1 MANFNSARHPYSCFP
16 FPTSLTVSM
25 FFFFFLICVR
35 IKSNGE
41 KRKGKGSMQFQ
52 RRLKN
57 TFLDIFQ
64 HLSAGDLVIVVTTI
78 EYVILVIKR
87 RDIQKEIF

>member
-1 MANFNSARHPYSCFP
+1 
-16 FPTSLTVSM
+16 
-25 FFFFFLICVR
+25 
-35 IKSNGE
+35 
-41 KRKGKGSMQFQ
+41 MQFQ

>member
-1 MANFNSARHPYSCFP
+1 MANFNSARYPYSCFP
-16 FPTSLTVSM
+16 FPTSLTVSIM

-57 TFLDIFQ
+57 TFLDFNIC
-64 HLSAGDLVIVVTTI
+64 LRVIW
-78 EYVILVIKR
+78 LLLLR
-87 RDIQKEIF
+87 RSNMLF